1 MTSIMTNAAAM
12 AALQTLRMIDK
23 NLETTQAR
31 VSSGY
36 RVETAADNA
45 AYWSISTTMRSDND
59 ALSAVADA
67 LGLGAARVDTAYSAL
82 ESAIEVIT
90 EMRAKIVAANGVGT
104 DRNKIQE
111 EISQLQDQLR
121 SISESASFSGENWL
135 QAIIS
140 DGGTPATLKPVDK
153 NIVASFTR
161 TSSGTVGVT
170 TVTYKL
176 DDTSVLFD
184 LSGGKQ
190 GILDSNA
197 AFVDSDEQ
205 AITVVVRDPSVTP
218 ETVTKTAYA
227 VEYSTVADIVALGG
241 YTASGSN
248 LYEDGAGSG
257 FYRVAGDR
265 WVPVTTTSPA
275 TAPEVADVVTVNAG
289 NDWYFDTSV
298 GAEDLA
304 NRDLGFSVTTFDL
317 TDFQSMAAQMEAMT
331 GNAYTEDDV
340 LNMLLQVVDSRFEM
354 MTSSAS
360 AMGSLQ
366 SRIKLQDDFV
376 SSLMNVIDKGIG
388 RLVDADMNE
397 ESTRLKALQTQQ
409 QLGIQALSIAN
420 SNAENILQ
428 LFK

>member
-23 NLETTQAR
+23 SLEITQAR

-45 AYWSISTTMRSDND
+45 AYWSISTTMRSDNN

-90 EMRAKIVAANGVGT
+90 SMRSKIVAANGVGA

-135 QAIIS
+135 QSNIS
-140 DGGTPATLKPVDK
+140 DGGSPAVLMPVDK
-153 NIVASFTR
+153 NIVVSFTR
-161 TSSGTVGVT
+161 TSSGSVGVT
-170 TVTYKL
+170 TVTYQL
-176 DDTSVLFD
+176 DETTVLFD

-190 GILDSNA
+190 GILDSDA
-197 AFVDSDEQ
+197 AFLDSTE
-205 AITVVVRDPSVTP
+205 
-218 ETVTKTAYA
+218 ETVTTIVRDTAAVPPTETKTSYA
-227 VEYSTVADIVALGG
+227 VEYRTLADIAVVPGA
-241 YTASGSN
+241 TAVGSN
-248 LYEDGAGSG
+248 LYTVGPGIG
-257 FYRVAGDR
+257 FFRISGDR
-265 WVPVTTTSPA
+265 WVPVTTTDPAAPALETEPA
-275 TAPEVADVVTVNAG
+275 TTVGVDEWFFDVTG
-289 NDWYFDTSV
+289 
-298 GAEDLA
+298 GEDLVDR
-304 NRDLGFSVTTFDL
+304 NLGFSVTTFDL
-317 TDFQSMAAQMEAMT
+317 TDFQAMGAQMEAMT
-331 GNAYTEDDV
+331 GNIYTEDDV
-340 LNMLLQVVDSRFEM
+340 LNMLLQVVDSRFEK
-354 MTSSAS
+354 MTSAAS
-360 AMGSLQ
+360 ALGSLQ